1 MRRAAIPRLR
11 ALGAPLRGLHAWLWL
26 TPLNGQP
33 PGPFFPRANACH
45 GQSWCLCAA
54 QALRPTPTRPTPPLR
69 AQFAALIHTGSAEWL
84 VPIKRNSDFDT
95 TTPFASVEEACAH
108 VARLR
113 RAAGGAPL
121 PSGPTAAGL
130 LSAERLGRW
139 RREAGA
145 EAAALAAAARAASS
159 ALASSAEAQARAPPA
174 LLRLPRRQAARS
186 TAAARL
192 GRVRAERVS
201 RRHLRPLRP
210 GLGSGAGGL
219 LRCPLCLSWSSVSA
233 EPATQVASAAS
244 YMPGQQ
250 QLTPPCKA
258 NRSWRRC
265 GRPRTRRPPRAAR
278 CARRPPRSSQSSWRR
293 PAAWAPRRGPRARP
307 TRATLSRTGSWTRRA
322 ARAPTTRPRACR
334 SAPLRAPLAAV
345 PGWLAV
351 CGLGAGRP

>member
-139 RREAGA
+139 RR
-145 EAAALAAAARAASS
+145 
-159 ALASSAEAQARAPPA
+159 
-174 LLRLPRRQAARS
+174 
-186 TAAARL
+186 
-192 GRVRAERVS
+192 
-201 RRHLRPLRP
+201 
-210 GLGSGAGGL
+210 
-219 LRCPLCLSWSSVSA
+219 
-233 EPATQVASAAS
+233 
-244 YMPGQQ
+244 
-250 QLTPPCKA
+250 
-258 NRSWRRC
+258 
-265 GRPRTRRPPRAAR
+265 PRARRRRRSRAR
-278 CARRPPRSSQSSWRR
+278 RRRRRARRPRCCVCPGVRLRVQLQQRAWGACGRSGCRAGTCGR
-293 PAAWAPRRGPRARP
+293 CGPALAPAQAGCGGAPCVSAGPASRLNQQHRLP
-307 TRATLSRTGSWTRRA
+307 PWQATCPANRVVSN
-322 ARAPTTRPRACR
+322 
-334 SAPLRAPLAAV
+334 
-345 PGWLAV
+345 
-351 CGLGAGRP
+351 